1 MWSYIGVHL
10 WWAVISLFKLCYRI
24 NLLFLLQIHL
34 IYGKLIWNVEIVKMF
49 VPLLHLS
56 ILYLYFEIWI
66 ELDSK
71 LHQTSFQKMTTL
83 VKFGELFTPQQKD
96 ILYTNLK

>member
-1 MWSYIGVHL
+1 
-10 WWAVISLFKLCYRI
+10 
-24 NLLFLLQIHL
+24 
-34 IYGKLIWNVEIVKMF
+34 MF

-71 LHQTSFQKMTTL
+71 LHQTSFLLNHSSTL
-83 VKFGELFTPQQKD
+83 VKFGELFTLQQKD
-96 ILYTNLK
+96 ILYANLK